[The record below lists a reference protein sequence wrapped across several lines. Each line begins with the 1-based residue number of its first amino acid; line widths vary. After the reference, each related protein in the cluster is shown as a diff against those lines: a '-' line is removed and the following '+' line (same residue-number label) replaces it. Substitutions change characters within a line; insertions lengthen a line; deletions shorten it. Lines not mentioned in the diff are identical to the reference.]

1 MKGKTRIAIIL
12 ITIVLVILVGLRI
25 TFSVLGSGKES
36 KNKDN
41 KQRFVDITV
50 VYDEVK
56 KGRIEKYINL
66 AGDMRGIEEAVALP
80 DVPGKVSKIVVK
92 EGSYVKKDDPIMYI
106 DRSQIGFSY
115 NLSPVRAPIS
125 GKVGSINVTEGQF
138 VSQTTPV
145 ASIVNDSIMEIV
157 VLLPETYVG
166 KVKQGDKAIIEVTT
180 YPDEKFIGYVYSTDV
195 IIDKSTRTLKVR
207 VRVNNP
213 YKKFVSGMYCNV
225 KILSQFVDNVNYVPV
240 TSVKNIDGENFVYVL
255 TKLTNTEENLYIV
268 KSRKVSVG
276 LSDGNIV
283 EVKGVNQGELVVS
296 LGTEYLKDG

>member
-1 MKGKTRIAIIL
+1 
-12 ITIVLVILVGLRI
+12 
-25 TFSVLGSGKES
+25 
-36 KNKDN
+36 
-41 KQRFVDITV
+41 
-50 VYDEVK
+50 
-56 KGRIEKYINL
+56 
-66 AGDMRGIEEAVALP
+66 MRGIEEAVALP

-166 KVKQGDKAIIEVTT
+166 RVKQGDKAIIEVTT

-296 LGTEYLKDG
+296 LGTEYLKDGMVVRAIKE